1 MNDKIKQYIRE
12 EIQRNNRENLLRE
25 FFAYERSDFKDRIES
40 RIPIILIHW
49 LFIRYFRLKNENV
62 KTIQHWKD
70 ELIAQFYYLVRL
82 KIKKNNS
89 YENRLKAI
97 KQAWEEGEFNSI
109 VNDIVFSFKRKFNE
123 ENIDINSTELINAI
137 NQWIDETKII
147 IEIFANAN
155 LKNANEYIN
164 NL

>member
-1 MNDKIKQYIRE
+1 MNEIKKLIRE
-12 EIQRNNRENLLRE
+12 EIERYNRNNLLRE
-25 FFAYERSDFKDRIES
+25 FFAYERSDFKDRVES

-49 LFIRYFRLKNENV
+49 LFIRYFKIKNENV
-62 KTIQHWKD
+62 RTIQHWKD

-97 KQAWEEGEFNSI
+97 KQAWEEGEFNSSAY
-109 VNDIVFSFKRKFNE
+109 DIAFAFKRNFNE
-123 ENIDINSTELINAI
+123 ENIDINSNEFNNAI
-137 NQWIDETKII
+137 EQWIDESKSI

>member
-1 MNDKIKQYIRE
+1 MNEIRYLIRE
-12 EIQRNNRENLLRE
+12 EIERYNRNNLLRE
-25 FFAYERSDFKDRIES
+25 FFAYEMSDFKDRVES

-49 LFIRYFRLKNENV
+49 LFIRYFKIKNENV
-62 KTIQHWKD
+62 RTIQHWKD

-97 KQAWEEGEFNSI
+97 KQAWEEGEFNSSAY
-109 VNDIVFSFKRKFNE
+109 DIAFAFKRKFNE
-123 ENIDINSTELINAI
+123 ENIDINSNEFNNAI
-137 NQWIDETKII
+137 EQWVDESKSI

>member
-1 MNDKIKQYIRE
+1 MNEIKKLIRE
-12 EIQRNNRENLLRE
+12 EIERYNRNNLLRE
-25 FFAYERSDFKDRIES
+25 FFAYERSDFKDRVES

-49 LFIRYFRLKNENV
+49 LFIRYFKIKNENV
-62 KTIQHWKD
+62 RTIQHWKD

-97 KQAWEEGEFNSI
+97 KQAWEEGEFNSSAY
-109 VNDIVFSFKRKFNE
+109 DIAFAFKRKFNE
-123 ENIDINSTELINAI
+123 ENIDINSNEFNNAI
-137 NQWIDETKII
+137 EQWIDESKSI

>member
-1 MNDKIKQYIRE
+1 MNEIRYLIRE
-12 EIQRNNRENLLRE
+12 EIERYNRDNLLRE
-25 FFAYERSDFKDRIES
+25 FFPYERSDFKDRVES

-49 LFIRYFRLKNENV
+49 LFIRYFKIKNENV
-62 KTIQHWKD
+62 RTFQHWKD
-70 ELIAQFYYLVRL
+70 ELTAQFYYLVRL

-89 YENRLKAI
+89 YENILKAI
-97 KQAWEEGEFNSI
+97 KQAWEEGEFNSSAY
-109 VNDIVFSFKRKFNE
+109 DIAFAFKRKFNE
-123 ENIDINSTELINAI
+123 ENIDINSNEFNSAI
-137 NQWIDETKII
+137 EQWVEESKYI